1 MLFRSSTRSA
11 RRGSAATVQSIAI
24 IGILGIVNW
33 AAVQY
38 GGKLD
43 LTSAKRYTLA
53 DQTRKILGSLDRDVK
68 IIAFFPSRLDGDP
81 FSRGTKALLQE
92 YASGSKRITLEFIDP
107 EVNPGAARQ
116 YDIKAV
122 PVTLFT
128 AGERKEETT
137 GLTEQDFTSA
147 LLKLTRT
154 EKKKV
159 YFLQGHQERDPDSS
173 QQGGMNVI
181 SQALKRENYLVDKLS
196 LLATSTVPADA
207 AVVVIAGAKVK
218 ALEAEVKAI
227 GDFLDAG
234 GHVLFLDRK
243 STRLNS
249 SHEWISR
256 MPSSA

>member
-1 MLFRSSTRSA
+1 MTPTPSTPRVVRHA
-11 RRGSAATVQSIAI
+11 FTLIELLVVIAI
-24 IGILGIVNW
+24 IGILGVVNW
-33 AAVQY
+33 ASVQY

-43 LTSAKRYTLA
+43 LTNAKRYTLA

-92 YASGSKRITLEFIDP
+92 YAGASKRVTIEFIDP
-107 EVNPGAARQ
+107 EINPGAARQ

-128 AGERKEETT
+128 SGERKEETT

-159 YFLQGHQERDPDSS
+159 YFLQGHQERDPDSA

-181 SQALKRENYLVDKLS
+181 SQALKRENYVVDKLS
-196 LLATSTVPADA
+196 LLATSTVPADGDA
-207 AVVVIAGAKVK
+207 AARDAPATMSRPAAASGRISPAASRVP
-218 ALEAEVKAI
+218 EVCARPHRCRR
-227 GDFLDAG
+227 FA
-234 GHVLFLDRK
+234 
-243 STRLNS
+243 
-249 SHEWISR
+249 
-256 MPSSA
+256 